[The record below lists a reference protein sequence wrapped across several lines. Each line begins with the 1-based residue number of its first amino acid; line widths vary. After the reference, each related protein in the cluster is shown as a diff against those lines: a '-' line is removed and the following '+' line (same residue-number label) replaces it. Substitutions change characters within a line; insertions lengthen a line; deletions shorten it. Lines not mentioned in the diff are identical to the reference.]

1 MTFVGKLLVV
11 VQLTLS
17 ICFMA
22 FAGAVYTHQT
32 SWKVKFEK
40 TTADLEKE
48 KAGFK
53 SEKDV
58 FESRITDL
66 TEKVKKAEERAK
78 KAEGDLVVTTQQRD
92 AAKEDVE
99 RLNRDLNTQKNLAE
113 ASQAESNIR
122 RDEARLLTQINNTLN
137 SELNAK
143 NAVVRAQE
151 DELFNVKVENKN
163 ITEKYEAMLRDLAI
177 FTKVLASNG
186 FSTDAKSYAKVDA
199 PTTQVFGR
207 VVEVESKAKGGREL
221 IQISIGS
228 DDDVREGAVL
238 DVYRVGERAKFLGKI
253 KIELVKPDAA
263 VGSVINGTK
272 NGVIEKGDYVTTK
285 L

>member
-1 MTFVGKLLVV
+1 MTFVGKLLVII
-11 VQLTLS
+11 QLVLS

-32 SWKVKFEK
+32 SWRVKAETVQK
-40 TTADLEKE
+40 ELDKEKE
-48 KAGFK
+48 AIKGEKA
-53 SEKDV
+53 SLEA
-58 FESRITDL
+58 RITKI
-66 TEKVKKAEERAK
+66 TEDVKKAEERAK
-78 KAEGDLVVTTQQRD
+78 KAEGDYVTLVAKTD
-92 AAKEDVE
+92 ALKEDVE

-113 ASQAESNIR
+113 ASQAEANIR
-122 RDEARLLTQINNTLN
+122 RDEARLLTQINDTINK
-137 SELNAK
+137 ELNAK

-163 ITEKYEAMLRDLAI
+163 ITEKYEAMLKDLAV

-199 PTTQVFGR
+199 PTAQVFGR

-238 DVYRVGERAKFLGKI
+238 DVYRIGERAKFLAKI

-263 VGSVINGTK
+263 VGSVISGTK

>member
-11 VQLTLS
+11 IQLVLS

-40 TTADLEKE
+40 TSAELEKE
-48 KAGFK
+48 KTGFK
-53 SEKDV
+53 SEKDA

-66 TEKVKKAEERAK
+66 TDRAKKAEERAK
-78 KAEGDLVVTTQQRD
+78 KAEGDLIVVTQQRD
-92 AAKEDVE
+92 SATEKVATLE
-99 RLNRDLNTQKNLAE
+99 RDLNTQKNLAE
-113 ASQAESNIR
+113 ASQSEANIR
-122 RDEARLLTQINNTLN
+122 RDESRLLTQINDTLN
-137 SELNAK
+137 KELNAK

-151 DELFNVKVENKN
+151 DELFNVKVENKS
-163 ITEKYEAMLRDLAI
+163 ITEKYEAMLRNLAV

-186 FSTDAKSYAKVDA
+186 FSTDPKSYGKVDA
-199 PTTQVFGR
+199 PTAQVFGR

-238 DVYRVGERAKFLGKI
+238 DVYRVGERAKFLAKI

>member
-11 VQLTLS
+11 IQLLLS

-22 FAGAVYTHQT
+22 FAGAVYTHQS
-32 SWKVKFEK
+32 SWKAKFEK
-40 TTADLEKE
+40 TEADLKKE
-48 KAGFK
+48 KDGFA
-53 SEKDV
+53 SEKTG
-58 FESRITDL
+58 FETRITDL
-66 TEKVKKAEERAK
+66 TDKAKKAEERAK
-78 KAEGDLVVTTQQRD
+78 KAEGDYVTLVAKTD
-92 AAKEDVE
+92 ALKEDVE

-122 RDEARLLTQINNTLN
+122 RDEARLLTQINDTLN
-137 SELNAK
+137 KELNAK

-151 DELFNVKVENKN
+151 DELFNLYVKDTET
-163 ITEKYEAMLRDLAI
+163 TEKYEAMLKDVAI
-177 FTKVLASNG
+177 FTKVLAANG
-186 FSTDAKSYAKVDA
+186 FSTDAKSYAKVDS
-199 PTTQVFGR
+199 PTAQVFGR
-207 VVEVESKAKGGREL
+207 VVEIEAKAKGGREL

-238 DVYRVGERAKFLGKI
+238 DVYRVGERAKFLAKI

-263 VGSVINGTK
+263 VGSVVPGTK